1 MRTKKPFEKTAEEEL
16 IHRYFEAFNSHD
28 IDRVMTCFHE
38 QPVVVDLTGRRYQGE
53 EAVRRFY
60 ADQFSLIPNGR
71 CELRSL
77 AGNGARGMAES
88 LFHGARSRDAKLIK
102 ALGVEVFEFVGGRIK
117 EVRDYH
123 RLVE

>member
-1 MRTKKPFEKTAEEEL
+1 VEKTAEEEL
-16 IHRYFEAFNSHD
+16 IYRYFEAFNSHD
-28 IDRVMTCFHE
+28 TDGVMACFHE
-38 QPVVVDLTGRRYQGE
+38 QPAVVDLTGSRYQGV

-60 ADQFSLIPNGR
+60 ADQFSLIPDGR

-77 AGNGARGMAES
+77 VGNGARGMAES
-88 LFHGARSRDAKLIK
+88 LFHGARSRDAKVIK
-102 ALGVEVFEFVGGRIK
+102 ALGVEVFELVGGRIK

>member
-1 MRTKKPFEKTAEEEL
+1 VENTAEEEL

-28 IDRVMTCFHE
+28 IDGVIACFHD
-38 QPVVVDLTGRRYQGE
+38 QPVVVDLNGRRYQGV

-60 ADQFSLIPNGR
+60 ADQFSLIPDGR

-77 AGNGARGMAES
+77 AGKSARGMAES
-88 LFHGARSRDAKLIK
+88 LFHGARSGDAKLIQ

-117 EVRDYH
+117 ELRDYH
-123 RLVE
+123 RLVA